1 MQLCACSTRAHP
13 HAQHFAH
20 CLAAHEHAR
29 AAAAAQQQQQQQQ
42 QRQRRRQRQQQQQHR
57 RQLAMIGNGSN
68 QHSHFSSTRSSVMPD
83 RSALHRLQWNT
94 RRFCIRF
101 MSAPPA
107 SRVSLYS
114 RSSHQCTCH
123 LCHAVC
129 CVGVTH
135 FGFAV
140 AAGSSTAAEGQPSQI
155 SFAVV
160 IPDFRGTAASS
171 IQLPHA

>member
-1 MQLCACSTRAHP
+1 
-13 HAQHFAH
+13 
-20 CLAAHEHAR
+20 
-29 AAAAAQQQQQQQQ
+29 
-42 QRQRRRQRQQQQQHR
+42 
-57 RQLAMIGNGSN
+57 MIGNGSN

-94 RRFCIRF
+94 RRFRIRF

-114 RSSHQCTCH
+114 RSSHQCMCH

-140 AAGSSTAAEGQPSQI
+140 AVGQARQPRANPLRSVFAAVMS
-155 SFAVV
+155 
-160 IPDFRGTAASS
+160 DFRGTGTSS
-171 IQLPHA
+171 IHLPHAWCVLCVVRPDPGGGIQISRYIEYRPSWPSTHRTRP

>member
-1 MQLCACSTRAHP
+1 
-13 HAQHFAH
+13 
-20 CLAAHEHAR
+20 
-29 AAAAAQQQQQQQQ
+29 
-42 QRQRRRQRQQQQQHR
+42 
-57 RQLAMIGNGSN
+57 MIGNGSN

-94 RRFCIRF
+94 RRFRIRF

-140 AAGSSTAAEGQPSQI
+140 AARSSTSAEGQPSQT
-155 SFAVV
+155 SFCSSHIRLQRHSSQQHSSSSCMMCVV
-160 IPDFRGTAASS
+160 CCPSGPRRGYTNLIENSTPGLRGHRQTETGLRGRRYYR
-171 IQLPHA
+171 IYR